1 MKQNIQGRVL
11 AALLIF
17 CLFAGWFHGL
27 ASAVERSAEEAD
39 AISAVAEVENKG
51 WLQNEINHAEN
62 GQSIVLP
69 LGRLVLT
76 EPIIIPEGK
85 EIIIRGED
93 RNDSIISTESEGEW
107 ESPENGLLIMEANS
121 KLALENL
128 TVDGDKKVRCISA
141 KKGDSTLT
149 LRNVTLT
156 GGNSGTHGGSAILM
170 TGKYNGKGS
179 TLKVEEGCTFSNNEA
194 SEASANGGGTIYVGE
209 KSTATLTGT
218 EANPI
223 RFFGN
228 AAHSG
233 ACIYTFRSFILAEH
247 CQFGVEGE
255 AENHVSQR
263 GGAIHDHGT
272 VVLKDCTVTNNSSG
286 QYGGG
291 VYVSANDQEQ
301 GVLLLD
307 HTTVTG
313 NGAQNGGGGVF
324 LTSGGSVYL
333 RNQTSVTGNVLNS
346 VALKIEGEPNNIYY
360 SGETGMIVACD
371 DTLGPVGIST
381 LNPAHRKLAVLSS
394 GTIPTETFNA
404 FTKRFEDTGFN
415 PNVHSDFVLSPL
427 PQKSDAE
434 APAKPPEKGFY
445 YDGDEWELKDRAS
458 DADAPNDEKYVTG
471 NLWLKLDQKY
481 IPIYIGGTG
490 GKGDP
495 YVVFD
500 YNLPGQTAI
509 AARHAKGTV
518 LTETKGWPANF
529 PEGKVIRQDGVK
541 FTFLGWYTDALAGT
555 KVSPGVAVTQDVVY
569 YAHWKVEAD
578 SDVGSTPAT
587 GNLYLVYFDQNYP
600 GGGFT
605 ASYNVAGSFTFEAE
619 YTFENPETGEE
630 VTGKHPIKVDIP
642 WGWPGDPY
650 REGYEFEGWFLG
662 PTGGSA
668 VNKGS
673 WTPTQPTTTL
683 YAHWTPHRH
692 TLTWNSNGGSAVAS
706 TQQEYDSTVIPP
718 NQVPTRT
725 GYRFTGWYIDSGCTV
740 PLTSGTLVQG
750 NATFYAGWTEKEYL
764 VTWNTNYAGGPIFT
778 VGQNYGE
785 KLALPREPT
794 REGYTFN
801 GWKTGQSGTG
811 STASSSVSVTGD
823 LAYYAQWTAERYNLT
838 WDANGGTGG
847 GRTTQS
853 YGETVIPPTTPPTR
867 TGYEFTGWYLDEN
880 CTTPLTSGTL
890 VTGAAAFYAGWTP
903 KEYTITWDANY
914 TGGTVTT
921 IKQYH
926 DEKLNILPKPVR
938 DGYSFGGWY
947 TQPNGAGTRAESY
960 GTVREDVTFYAKW
973 ANETLDYT
981 VKLEWDDQSNN
992 DNVRPEAITVSLV
1005 ANGIPTGLSYVLD
1018 ATDGDASGNI
1028 WSYTF
1033 EGLDVTDA
1041 VSNPITYSVAITS
1054 TVSDQYS
1061 YGIEN
1066 KSAELGYILMTHSLI
1081 TRDVDTYVV
1090 WDDNND
1096 QDGVRPATVSVRLFA
1111 NGEAVDDEEAKVALS
1126 GGGNTWFY
1134 QFRDVQKYYTDAQ
1147 GRKGQQISYTLQ
1159 ATATNPGELDGYDIE
1174 YRDYTIILRHKP
1186 ATVSRSVRVEWQD
1199 NNDQDGK
1206 RPASM
1211 MVQLYADNVPLEGKV
1226 VLLSNANNWTHTWDD
1241 LAKYADGGREVT
1253 YSARVSST
1261 LVDYTAKS
1269 TGMTIEMTYVPSS
1282 TSISAF
1288 VTWTD
1293 ENDADGLRPDFVT
1306 AQLVADGK
1314 PTGDSQVLSAAS
1326 GWTVSWT
1333 GYPIYKDGDRIEYTF
1348 QVDVPDGYEAD
1359 YHGVYDTSGLSAVL
1373 THQRLKQELTGNI
1386 VWEDRDNQ
1394 SGGRMG
1400 SVAVLLYADGSVIDE
1415 DDKVWISAEDGWEH
1429 TFSDLPVYRDGGQEI
1444 KYSMVLVSDPG
1455 KYIPTTSKMTITMRL
1470 EPEYVDVPFQII
1482 WDDNNDSDGARPGY
1496 VAVALLVDG
1505 KPSPY
1510 GETATAQTNW
1520 GVTFTHLDRYGT
1532 NGLYLYKAQLAEVP
1546 DGYTATYTSP
1556 GVVVLKR
1563 VAQTKDVTASVTWL
1577 DNNNQYR
1584 ERPEQVTLTLY
1595 ADRLDGNG
1603 PQNTGRVE
1611 KCKAADGWT
1620 FTFEDVPAFYQG
1632 KNILYSVVASGNLPN
1647 YTISYD
1653 GMEVFMRHVSYQPP
1667 VTVDY
1672 TAKVVWHDGHNAKG
1686 SRPYNLLVT
1695 LFADR
1700 ESCGSYTM
1708 TEVDLDATGYTWL
1721 HTFTDLPTKVDGK
1734 EVAYT
1739 IGVTEPAHY
1748 IAQTQGNTITMT
1760 HVMDIT
1766 VLVRWHDQRDND
1778 GVRPE
1783 ALTLELFG
1791 DSVKTD
1797 TSISLTGD
1805 HTAET
1810 WRNSFRQ
1817 IPVWSDA
1824 QMDREIVYT
1833 WAFAGDSLTNSGYAV
1848 NYNEFAAATVGNED
1862 LYPIDIS
1869 RPGEMVEVPVSV
1881 LWEDDNDQDGLRP
1894 HDLIAHLYADGV
1906 DMGKSLT
1913 LTGGNEDKNWSGTF
1927 GNLPVWKDGQRV
1939 QYSVQ
1944 AEAPTGY
1951 TVNPVADDP
1960 LSLSMWHTPITQP
1973 IQATVVWDETVKEKF
1988 DIAAELLVDGEGTGR
2003 IGVLDGENGYK
2014 ENWGEQFV
2022 YRDHGQPID
2031 YTVRVAE
2038 QTKIPEGH
2046 VIEAQGLTITVKRVL
2061 FQLTGH
2067 VYNNAKKPVPTA
2079 LVTLISAIPEQPPRY
2094 AITDKDGYYSFTVS
2108 HGSYSVYATV
2118 SGTSGGHA
2126 DAAINK
2132 LQNDTTQ
2139 DLTLS
2144 GFVNLCNCTVKVI
2157 DSNGVPA
2164 SGAEVE
2170 VARIDQG
2177 IIARLTM
2184 DHEGTYTTVLPS
2196 SSYDFQASH
2205 TTNQGICYRSD
2216 VVKRDIWGNTT
2227 ITITVP
2233 VVDTDAKEISGT
2245 VLDADGKPRSGIV
2258 VQCYHRG
2265 GGGFLGVE
2273 AKTDENGNFILGG
2286 LSNGTYE
2293 VVLKDLNGQEI
2304 NLPSKI
2310 TFSIPA
2316 DTSLNIVLPSGGQDP
2331 TPFGQGTLTG
2341 LVTDKN
2347 GQPVGNAQV
2356 VVTDRA
2362 TSGTASILTTN
2373 PDGTFEVSLPTGE
2386 YTVEVWKPFDNNT
2399 DQPIRVD
2406 DDAASSEGGS
2416 VTADSFTISGYA
2428 LDEGGQPMEGITV
2441 YLYGEDGQLLAT
2453 ASLFETEETALD
2465 DAAADLFAEDGF
2477 IRLDERVT
2485 AEDGK
2490 YVFKELPAGRYVV
2503 KIAHGG
2509 IGGNGGSTDIPVTAQ
2524 PLPEI
2529 PDDAD
2534 LTVTTDSYTVS
2545 GVVENRDGALV
2556 NGAKVTLLDEQG
2568 KEIARMTTGADG
2580 VYTFAD
2586 LSEGDYTVNI
2596 SYPDSELLT
2605 SGDVTIS
2612 DGGFTAFPGQVVS
2625 GTVKDNKDNALANVT
2640 VTISSEA
2647 NTYTATTDK
2656 EGSYRVVVPD
2666 GKYTVEVN
2674 INGKT
2679 ASKAI
2684 SVNGKA
2690 VTADLTIILSSGG
2703 DSGFGSGS
2711 GSGGSG
2717 GGFIPDPGPTED
2729 QTFVLSGTVTDKDGN
2744 SVEGA
2749 NVTATDAKSGK
2760 TYADTTGADGK
2771 YALAVP
2777 KGSYTITISYGSVS
2791 SNPKKVS
2798 VSKDSSLDVI
2808 SMDGLGKLVYGYV
2821 TGYGNGTFGGGRSI
2835 TRSEVAALISRVS
2848 PNFDKDKTYAF
2859 VFKDVAAKV
2868 WYANNLG
2875 YCVEAGLIQGRGN
2888 GMFDPNANITRAE
2901 FAAIVARFLGLPNEV
2916 TGENRYTDTSGNWAE
2931 GYIAQLT
2938 VKSIVEG
2945 KGDGKFD
2952 PNANISRYE
2961 AVTMLNRALERTP
2974 DKAALDALAGNRT
2987 IRPFPDLHPT
2997 HWAYHQVL
3005 EAAFDHYHK

>member
-1 MKQNIQGRVL
+1 MQYKATKGMLSLLLVL
-11 AALLIF
+11 CLLV
-17 CLFAGWFHGL
+17 GL
-27 ASAVERSAEEAD
+27 IPSMGLT
-39 AISAVAEVENKG
+39 AVAASTAQAENTITTQED
-51 WLQNEINHAEN
+51 LQAAINAAAEN
-62 GQSIVLP
+62 GESTKLDIGQFEVSK
-69 LGRLVLT
+69 
-76 EPIIIPEGK
+76 PISVPSTAKIT
-85 EIIIRGED
+85 IRGYGNTIRAQKELSWD
-93 RNDSIISTESEGEW
+93 EHSGIF
-107 ESPENGLLIMEANS
+107 IMSAGAS
-121 KLALENL
+121 LTLENM
-128 TVDGDKKVRCISA
+128 TVDGAGDQRCIYMWGGDTASSLTLEA
-141 KKGDSTLT
+141 VTLQKGNAHGYVHGGAAICMEGNGTLT
-149 LRNVTLT
+149 VKAGCSITENVSSTST
-156 GGNSGTHGGSAILM
+156 VTSGA
-170 TGKYNGKGS
+170 
-179 TLKVEEGCTFSNNEA
+179 
-194 SEASANGGGTIYVGE
+194 IYVGPG
-209 KSTATLTGT
+209 STANFNGT
-218 EANPI
+218 ADNLIEFN
-223 RFFGN
+223 GN
-228 AAHSG
+228 IGHSG
-233 ACIYTFRSFILAEH
+233 GAVYVFNSYLHAKH
-247 CQFGVEGE
+247 CVFQNNNAG
-255 AENHVSQR
+255 QR
-263 GGAIHDHGT
+263 GGAIHCHG
-272 VVLKDCTVTNNSSG
+272 VAVLENCTLQSNSSD

-291 VYVSANDQEQ
+291 VYVSANETAQGKLALLNTSITGNNSKAGGGGIYVAGQSKVYLGDQTE
-301 GVLLLD
+301 
-307 HTTVTG
+307 VTG
-313 NGAQNGGGGVF
+313 NEISSTVRVPALYRANNLQISALDAQ
-324 LTSGGSVYL
+324 
-333 RNQTSVTGNVLNS
+333 
-346 VALKIEGEPNNIYY
+346 A
-360 SGETGMIVACD
+360 VACGD
-371 DTLGPVGIST
+371 VKQVGIST
-381 LNPAHRKLAVLSS
+381 TNPFKRQVVVYSASNAGIDNEVNRDS
-394 GTIPTETFNA
+394 IPLTETYEISHNA
-404 FTKRFEDTGFN
+404 IDGTTATYKYD
-415 PNVHSDFVLSPL
+415 SDL
-427 PQKSDAE
+427 
-434 APAKPPEKGFY
+434 
-445 YDGDEWELKDRAS
+445 WILKDKTTDPSAGS
-458 DADAPNDEKYVTG
+458 GENEEACVKG
-471 NLWLKLDQKY
+471 NLWMNYNPKY
-481 IPIYIGGTG
+481 ITIYETD
-490 GKGDP
+490 KSP
-495 YVVFD
+495 YVFFD
-500 YNLPGQTAI
+500 YNMPGMEATVYPSANTKSPISVNEKLTTPAQVTENIGNMRFTLLGWSDQPAG
-509 AARHAKGTV
+509 GTLIQPGSQV
-518 LTETKGWPANF
+518 TVK
-529 PEGKVIRQDGVK
+529 DGV
-541 FTFLGWYTDALAGT
+541 
-555 KVSPGVAVTQDVVY
+555 QIY
-569 YAHWKVEAD
+569 YAQW
-578 SDVGSTPAT
+578 DVDIPPDPDPVPVPSSGLFT
-587 GNLYLVYFDQNYP
+587 VYFDYNYP
-600 GGGFT
+600 GGGVTSTLVGTVDLTFT
-605 ASYNVAGSFTFEAE
+605 LDVRASGSSEGGSVSASGKAE
-619 YTFENPETGEE
+619 QTKT
-630 VTGKHPIKVDIP
+630 VTLLFKAPT
-642 WGWPGDPY
+642 PY
-650 REGYEFEGWFLG
+650 RRGYEFKGWASS
-662 PTGGSA
+662 PTAIAG
-668 VNKGS
+668 NK
-673 WTPTQPTTTL
+673 TPAAPT
-683 YAHWTPHRH
+683 
-692 TLTWNSNGGSAVAS
+692 SS
-706 TQQEYDSTVIPP
+706 T
-718 NQVPTRT
+718 
-725 GYRFTGWYIDSGCTV
+725 
-740 PLTSGTLVQG
+740 
-750 NATFYAGWTEKEYL
+750 TFYAIWKA
-764 VTWNTNYAGGPIFT
+764 NS
-778 VGQNYGE
+778 
-785 KLALPREPT
+785 
-794 REGYTFN
+794 YT
-801 GWKTGQSGTG
+801 
-811 STASSSVSVTGD
+811 
-823 LAYYAQWTAERYNLT
+823 LT
-838 WDANGGTGG
+838 WDANTGTGG
-847 GRTTQS
+847 GQTTQAHD
-853 YGETVIPPTTPPTR
+853 ETVKPPTTPPTK
-867 TGYEFTGWYLDEN
+867 TGYEFTGWYLDNN
-880 CTTPLTSGTL
+880 CTIPLTSGTL
-890 VTGAAAFYAGWTP
+890 VTGAATFYAGWTP
-903 KEYTITWDANY
+903 NEYTITWDANY
-914 TGGTVTT
+914 TGGTLTT
-921 IKQYH
+921 VKQHH

-947 TQPNGAGTRAESY
+947 TRPNGAGTRAESY

-973 ANETLDYT
+973 TNETLDYK

-992 DNVRPEAITVSLV
+992 DNVRPESITVSLV

-1018 ATDGDASGNI
+1018 SDNADRSGNV

-1096 QDGVRPATVSVRLFA
+1096 QDGIRPATVNVRLYA
-1111 NGEAVDDEEAKVALS
+1111 NGEAVDDDEAKVALS
-1126 GGGNTWFY
+1126 GSGNTWFY
-1134 QFRDVQKYYTDAQ
+1134 QFRDVQKYYTDTQ
-1147 GRKGQQISYTLQ
+1147 GRKGQQISYTLE
-1159 ATATNPGELDGYDIE
+1159 ATPTNSGELNGYDIE
-1174 YRDYTIILRHKP
+1174 YRDYTIILRHRP
-1186 ATVSRSVRVEWQD
+1186 ATVSRTVHVEWQD
-1199 NNDQDGK
+1199 SNNQDGK
-1206 RPASM
+1206 RPVSM

-1293 ENDADGLRPDFVT
+1293 ENDADGLRPDYVT
-1306 AQLVADGK
+1306 AQLMADGK
-1314 PTGDSQVLSAAS
+1314 PTGNSQVLSATS

-1348 QVDVPDGYEAD
+1348 QVDVPDGYEAT

-1510 GETATAQTNW
+1510 GETATAQTDW
-1520 GVTFTHLDRYGT
+1520 AVTFTHLDRYGS
-1532 NGLYLYKAQLAEVP
+1532 NGLYIYKAQLAEIP

-1584 ERPEQVTLTLY
+1584 ERPEQITLTLY

-1620 FTFEDVPAFYQG
+1620 FTFEDVPAYYSG

-1672 TAKVVWHDGHNAKG
+1672 TAKVVWRDGHNAKG

-1695 LFADR
+1695 LYADG

-1708 TEVDLDATGYTWL
+1708 TEADLDATGYTWL
-1721 HTFTDLPTKVDGK
+1721 HTFTNLPTKVDGE

-1760 HVMDIT
+1760 HVMDIPI
-1766 VLVRWHDQRDND
+1766 LVRWHDQRDND

-1783 ALTLELFG
+1783 VLTLELFG

-1797 TSISLTGD
+1797 TSIPLTGD
-1805 HTAET
+1805 HTAEA

-1833 WAFAGDSLTNSGYAV
+1833 WAFAGDDLANSDYRV
-1848 NYNEFAAATVGNED
+1848 DYNGFASSTVGNED
-1862 LYPIDIS
+1862 LCPIDIS
-1869 RPGEMVEVPVSV
+1869 RPGELMDIPV
-1881 LWEDDNDQDGLRP
+1881 LLKWDDDTDRDGLRL
-1894 HDLIAHLYADGV
+1894 DGDGV
-1906 DMGKSLT
+1906 VVTLLANGEATDKTLT
-1913 LTGGNEDKNWSGTF
+1913 LTGSNEAESWTGTF
-1927 GNLPVWKDGQRV
+1927 EDLPVWNDGNRIV
-1939 QYSVQ
+1939 YSMDVAHKEGYTTSYSHTTPFNATMTHAP
-1944 AEAPTGY
+1944 AEAE
-1951 TVNPVADDP
+1951 VKANVE
-1960 LSLSMWHTPITQP
+1960 
-1973 IQATVVWDETVKEKF
+1973 WDKTVKDKF
-1988 DIAAELLVDGEGTGR
+1988 DIAAELLVDGKGTGR
-2003 IGVLDGENGYK
+2003 IGVLDGENGY
-2014 ENWGEQFV
+2014 EESWGIQYV

-2046 VIEAQGLTITVKRVL
+2046 VVEAQGLTITVKRVL

-2067 VYNNAKKPVPTA
+2067 VYTNAKKPVPTA
-2079 LVTLISAIPEQPPRY
+2079 LVTLIDAIPDQPPRY

-2126 DAAINK
+2126 DAVINK

-2144 GFVNLCNCTVKVI
+2144 GFVTLCNCTVKVI

-2205 TTNQGICYRSD
+2205 TTDQGICYRSD

-2233 VVDTDAKEISGT
+2233 VVDTDTKEISGT
-2245 VLDADGKPRSGIV
+2245 VLDADGNPVSGIA
-2258 VQCYHRG
+2258 VQCYS
-2265 GGGFLGVE
+2265 GFLGVE
-2273 AKTDENGNFILGG
+2273 AKTDENGNFTLRG

-2293 VVLKDLNGQEI
+2293 VVLKDLNGREI

-2310 TFSIPA
+2310 TFSIPS
-2316 DTSLNIVLPSGGQDP
+2316 DTSLNIVLPGGGQDP

-2341 LVTDKN
+2341 VVTDTD
-2347 GQPVGNAQV
+2347 GHPVGNAQI
-2356 VVTDRA
+2356 VVTDKS
-2362 TSGTASILTTN
+2362 TSGTANILTTN

-2399 DQPIRVD
+2399 DLPVRVD
-2406 DDAASSEGGS
+2406 NNAADQEGGL
-2416 VTADSFTISGYA
+2416 VTADSFTIHGDV
-2428 LDEGGQPMEGITV
+2428 LDEGGQPLEGVTV
-2441 YLYGEDGQLLAT
+2441 YLYGEDGQTLVI
-2453 ASLFETEETALD
+2453 ASLLETEETASE

-2490 YVFKELPAGRYVV
+2490 YIFAGLPAGRYVV

-2509 IGGNGGSTDIPVTAQ
+2509 IGGNGGSTDIPVTVQ

-2529 PDDAD
+2529 PDGAD

-2545 GVVENRDGALV
+2545 GVVMGKAGVPVGNAS
-2556 NGAKVTLLDEQG
+2556 VTLLDEQG
-2568 KEIARMTTGADG
+2568 EEVARMTTGADG
-2580 VYTFAD
+2580 VYAFAN

-2596 SYPDSELLT
+2596 SYPDSELLA

-2612 DGGFTAFPGQVVS
+2612 DSGFTTFPGQALS
-2625 GTVKDNKDNALANVT
+2625 GVLKDNKGNALPNVT
-2640 VTISSEA
+2640 VTIRSEA

-2656 EGSYRVVVPD
+2656 DGSYRVVVPD

-2690 VTADLTIILSSGG
+2690 VTADLTITLSDGGSTTPGGNTPGGSGG
-2703 DSGFGSGS
+2703 GS

-2717 GGFIPDPGPTED
+2717 GNIGGGGFIPDPDPTEN
-2729 QTFVLSGTVTDKDGN
+2729 QTFVLSGTVTDKDGKP
-2744 SVEGA
+2744 VEGA
-2749 NVTATDAKSGK
+2749 NVTATDAKTGK
-2760 TYADTTGADGK
+2760 TYTDTTGADGK

-2777 KGSYTITISYGSVS
+2777 KGSYTIAITYGSVS

-2798 VSKDSSLDVI
+2798 VSKDSSLDAI
-2808 SMDGLGKLVYGYV
+2808 SLDSLGKLVYGYV

-2848 PNFDKDKTYAF
+2848 PKFDKDKTYAF
-2859 VFKDVAAKV
+2859 AFKDVAAKA

-2888 GMFDPNANITRAE
+2888 GLFDPNANITRAE

-2916 TGENRYTDTSGNWAE
+2916 TGENRYTDTTGNWAE
-2931 GYIAQLT
+2931 GYIAKLT
-2938 VKSIVEG
+2938 VKGIVEG

-2952 PNANISRYE
+2952 PAANISRYE
-2961 AVTMLNRALERTP
+2961 AVTMLNRALGRTP
-2974 DKAALDALAGNRT
+2974 DKAALDALAANRT
-2987 IRPFPDLHPT
+2987 IRPFPDLQVE
-2997 HWAYHQVL
+2997 HWAYYQVL